1 VNEFDKGPLLKA
13 LGYKVLKKVGDYY
26 NWGFFGY
33 AGDSTTD
40 GFLLFFLAPLEVILF
55 ADMQQLNS
63 C

>member
-1 VNEFDKGPLLKA
+1 LDT
-13 LGYKVLKKVGDYY
+13 KVLKKVGDYY